1 MSAHY
6 MATSCNLLYSA
17 YAKYNFAAIVAES
30 ASEDLGDASH
40 WGVALTKRSMCAS
53 VDGDNSVGGPI
64 TGLDDSLRQPLVKLQ
79 SESLC
84 SPERSA
90 TQLASLQAREPAMRA
105 TAQPLA
111 GSSLYVQFWL
121 PFPSPPPPP
130 PGSSCSGKLAE
141 RGIMNLS
148 ESTARAEEEG
158 VRVDA
163 EAVKNFWEDNVCAPG
178 STSNGPKLDGSIYG
192 RVGANGG
199 GLCKQC
205 KQGCTNDDPY
215 AGYDGAL
222 RCIDDINQDEVTGG
236 DIAFVKHSTVPD
248 YDGPPLNTRK
258 VGFSNSAR
266 TRMLACLGLESI
278 SQM

>member
-6 MATSCNLLYSA
+6 MATSCTVPKPSTTWWPSA

-64 TGLDDSLRQPLVKLQ
+64 TGLDDSLRGK
-79 SESLC
+79 
-84 SPERSA
+84 
-90 TQLASLQAREPAMRA
+90 RA
-105 TAQPLA
+105 CHA
-111 GSSLYVQFWL
+111 GYRTTSGWFL
-121 PFPSPPPPP
+121 PV
-130 PGSSCSGKLAE
+130 GKLAE

-258 VGFSNSAR
+258 
-266 TRMLACLGLESI
+266 
-278 SQM
+278 